1 VGTGNQH
8 AYWAKFQKNKEKRE
22 KEGKEE
28 RVRKERESL

>member
-1 VGTGNQH
+1 VGTGNQY
-8 AYWAKFQKNKEKRE
+8 AYWAKFQKDKEERE